1 MITGTLNMIMFNWL
15 IFWLYWCW
23 NNYS

>member
-1 MITGTLNMIMFNWL
+1 MIMLYWL

-23 NNYS
+23 NNYSQSQIW